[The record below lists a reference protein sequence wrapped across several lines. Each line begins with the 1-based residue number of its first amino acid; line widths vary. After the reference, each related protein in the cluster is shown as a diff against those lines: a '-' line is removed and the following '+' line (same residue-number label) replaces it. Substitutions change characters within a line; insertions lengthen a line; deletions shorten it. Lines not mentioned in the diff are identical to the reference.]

1 MDDLYEAVTTHAR
14 ETAARVKRDRWIQ
27 RLIDR
32 LRKRGAKQMSD
43 DWRIQGQERY
53 LHGATL
59 VRKQYKAPR
68 ADWDH
73 DHCEFCWAK
82 FSKCVNE
89 LEVGYAT
96 LDERHWI
103 CETCFRDFQERF
115 GWTVQD
121 CGR

>member
-1 MDDLYEAVTTHAR
+1 
-14 ETAARVKRDRWIQ
+14 
-27 RLIDR
+27 
-32 LRKRGAKQMSD
+32 MSD
-43 DWRIQGQERY
+43 DWRIQSQERY
-53 LHGATL
+53 LQGASL

-82 FSKCVNE
+82 FSERGND

-103 CETCFRDFQERF
+103 CERCFRDFQERF
-115 GWTVQD
+115 DWTVQD
-121 CGR
+121 EGD